1 MSCYVKA
8 GTKTTCRVGIR
19 DKTGANIL
27 ANFNLSTVSTT
38 VGNALASAIQD
49 AGDGWYKCTAI
60 CASAT
65 GVIGQRG
72 LVFMDIGSYTADGT
86 GTLHVWGAQL
96 EAGSTPSSY
105 IPTTTAAVT
114 RNADVASITGSAFS
128 SWYRQDEGSLFME
141 ANTFSTATTGPIWW
155 RVSDGTSANFIRLI
169 RSGAGA
175 TPQMQIT
182 SGGAGQGSPFTPGIS
197 ANTFFKNACYY
208 KTDDFGVTT
217 NGSALTGNAIDT
229 LATMPTGIDRLEL
242 SATIVNGYYKRLT
255 FWPQRLP
262 NNILQAITQ

>member
-1 MSCYVKA
+1 M
-8 GTKTTCRVGIR
+8 TVGF
-19 DKTGANIL
+19 A
-27 ANFNLSTVSTT
+27 STT
-38 VGNALASAIQD
+38 VAVNLLNGNVTGTTGSPIATSVTPYQNGWYRISVTQTANLTTAVAQFVIFLISSTGGTYT
-49 AGDGWYKCTAI
+49 GDGT
-60 CASAT
+60 S
-65 GVIGQRG
+65 G
-72 LVFMDIGSYTADGT
+72 LF
-86 GTLHVWGAQL
+86 LWGAQL